1 MRLLAIGLYIER
13 EMMKQQ
19 GGQLKQYFSQSKL
32 GILILRGSK
41 AELEF
46 PYPISF
52 LNESFKTFTGQDW
65 EKTDTLKKEIFVLN
79 SSEKGQESQR
89 KFLDL
94 QGLLMQVA
102 HRPNQEITV
111 SIVLDETQEE
121 KGRFLLTYQHLT
133 F

>member
-1 MRLLAIGLYIER
+1 MRLLALGLFIER

-46 PYPISF
+46 PNPISF

-65 EKTDTLKKEIFVLN
+65 EKLDTLKKEIFVLN
-79 SSEKGQESQR
+79 SSENGQESQR

-94 QGLLMQVA
+94 QGLLLQVA
-102 HRPNQEITV
+102 HRPKQEISV